1 MQAQKKDKDQ
11 RFILSPEQRTELEK
25 LRKEEAETR
34 KHLKQVQKDLRKE
47 VVSLQTRLKW
57 INILAV
63 PLAVTV
69 TGIVIAIVNR
79 RKTSAK

>member
-1 MQAQKKDKDQ
+1 
-11 RFILSPEQRTELEK
+11 
-25 LRKEEAETR
+25 LR
-34 KHLKQVQKDLRKE
+34 QVQKDLKKE

-63 PLAVTV
+63 PLAVTA
-69 TGIVIAIVNR
+69 TGILIAVVNR